1 MLRDIAADSTVEQ
14 PGPELEQRGPE
25 LEQRGPE
32 LEQRGPE
39 LEQPGAEVAQAG
51 LLGAG
56 AAAPE
61 ASAAAVAS
69 EHAVVAVVGL
79 GYVGLPTAIAL
90 RNAGCRIV
98 GLDSSHKRLAQ
109 IRAGEAE
116 LLDSERVSLSGHL
129 EGDGFVLTD
138 SSEALNAAD
147 LVLICVPTPIDEW
160 RSPDPRALRAACASV
175 VRHARPEQTIV
186 LTSTTYVGCTR
197 ELLVQPLAERG
208 LHAGENVFVAFAPER
223 IDPGVD
229 EHSQTG
235 TPRVLGGVS
244 ETCFRRAA
252 AVLRHTCERLHRVT
266 SPEAAEMVKLYEN
279 TFRAVNI
286 ALAFEI
292 AEACNAHG
300 LDPIEVT
307 EGAASKPYGFMPHY
321 PSAGVG
327 GHCIGVDPY
336 YLVHPLRGRGRPA
349 TVAEQGLRKLAAR
362 PRHIVCRAHE
372 LLVESG
378 QSLAGARVLVVG
390 ASYKPGVA
398 DAREAP
404 AREIVER
411 PRSGRVAPRRGGPSR
426 VVLLAGRV
434 ALSSDASHLYL
445 IKSISEY
452 FGSGHRS
459 SAISFSSRSDTSLTS
474 SIAPT
479 TESRMYSASFCGPS
493 GWFSS
498 RFASSSFVIA
508 KCSSLTSGSTSPTRS
523 SIPLR
528 RSSLR

>member
-1 MLRDIAADSTVEQ
+1 MLRDIAVDSTVEQ
-14 PGPELEQRGPE
+14 PAA
-25 LEQRGPE
+25 
-32 LEQRGPE
+32 
-39 LEQPGAEVAQAG
+39 GAEIELV
-51 LLGAG
+51 GARAATTGTLVSG
-56 AAAPE
+56 AAVSE
-61 ASAAAVAS
+61 VSADAVSS

-98 GLDSSHKRLAQ
+98 GLDSSQERLAQ
-109 IRAGEAE
+109 IRGGEAE
-116 LLDSERVSLSGHL
+116 LLDAERESLSGHL

-138 SSEALNAAD
+138 RSEALNAAD
-147 LVLICVPTPIDEW
+147 LVMICVPTPIDEW
-160 RSPDPRALRAACASV
+160 RTPDPRALQAACASV

-229 EHSQTG
+229 EHSQTT

-307 EGAASKPYGFMPHY
+307 EGAASKPYGFMAHY

-349 TVAEQGLRKLAAR
+349 AVAEQGLRKLAAR

-372 LLVESG
+372 MLVESG
-378 QSLAGARVLVVG
+378 QSLSGARVLVVG

-411 PRSGRVAPRRGGPSR
+411 LREEGAAVDYHDPLVPVMRFGEEELHSVSPDPR
-426 VVLLAGRV
+426 L
-434 ALSSDASHLYL
+434 DASGLGPEDYELAIVVTVHP
-445 IKSISEY
+445 EY
-452 FGSGHRS
+452 DYGWLERCPAVLDCTYRTPGGR
-459 SAISFSSRSDTSLTS
+459 R
-474 SIAPT
+474 
-479 TESRMYSASFCGPS
+479 RMVP
-493 GWFSS
+493 
-498 RFASSSFVIA
+498 
-508 KCSSLTSGSTSPTRS
+508 
-523 SIPLR
+523 
-528 RSSLR
+528 

>member
-1 MLRDIAADSTVEQ
+1 MLRDVAAGSIVEQ
-14 PGPELEQRGPE
+14 LGTGVEHGTEAERI
-25 LEQRGPE
+25 
-32 LEQRGPE
+32 
-39 LEQPGAEVAQAG
+39 GAGTERAEALVLTDAAAA
-51 LLGAG
+51 GAG
-56 AAAPE
+56 AATAAP
-61 ASAAAVAS
+61 ADPTAVVAS

-98 GLDSSHKRLAQ
+98 GLDSSLDRLEQ

-116 LLDSERVSLSGHL
+116 LLGGERERLSEQL

-138 SSEALNAAD
+138 RSEALNAAD
-147 LVLICVPTPIDEW
+147 LVMICVPTPIDEW
-160 RSPDPRALRAACASV
+160 RTPDPRALQAACASV
-175 VRHARPEQTIV
+175 VRHARPGQTIV

-229 EHSQTG
+229 EHSQTT

-307 EGAASKPYGFMPHY
+307 EGAASKPYGFMAHY

-349 TVAEQGLRKLAAR
+349 AVAEQGLRKLAAR

-372 LLVESG
+372 VLVESG

-411 PRSGRVAPRRGGPSR
+411 LREEGAAVDYHDPLVPTMRVGEDELHSVCPDPRVDAAGFGPEDYQLTIVVTVHPGYDYAWLERCPAVLDCTYRTPGGRRRMVP
-426 VVLLAGRV
+426 
-434 ALSSDASHLYL
+434 
-445 IKSISEY
+445 
-452 FGSGHRS
+452 
-459 SAISFSSRSDTSLTS
+459 
-474 SIAPT
+474 
-479 TESRMYSASFCGPS
+479 
-493 GWFSS
+493 
-498 RFASSSFVIA
+498 
-508 KCSSLTSGSTSPTRS
+508 
-523 SIPLR
+523 
-528 RSSLR
+528 